1 MAVVDARLVDD
12 PSEFLSA
19 AGPLLLADEA
29 RHNLILGLAG
39 TLRDHP
45 DVYPEHRLWLVEA
58 AGRPVAAAL
67 RTPPQKLVLAQ
78 PSADGALQVLAAAIY
93 DDLPGVV
100 GAVPEAGVFSG
111 AWAGLAGMRD
121 RVRRRQGI
129 YALHR
134 VQPPSEVSGDLRL
147 ADDRDRDL
155 LVRWW
160 SAFVVEALA
169 EDDPD
174 VSSIEASISHRLEAN
189 GSGIAV
195 WQDGG
200 EPVSLAGFGGATP
213 NGMRIGPVYTPP
225 ERRGNGYASAL
236 VARVSADRLAEGSR
250 FCFLYTDLANP
261 VSNRIYERIG
271 YEWVCEAAEIVFE
284 PDV

>member
-12 PSEFLSA
+12 PAEFLSA
-19 AGPLLLADEA
+19 AAPLLLSDEA

-45 DVYPEHRLWLVEA
+45 DVYPDHRLWLVET

-78 PSADGALQVLAAAIY
+78 PSADGALEVLARAIY

-100 GAVPEAGVFSG
+100 GAVPEAGVFS
-111 AWAGLAGMRD
+111 AVWSSRTGLQD

-134 VQPPSEVSGDLRL
+134 VRPPSDVRGNVRL
-147 ADDRDRDL
+147 ADDQDREL
-155 LVRWW
+155 LACWW

-169 EDDPD
+169 ENDPD
-174 VSSIEASISHRLEAN
+174 VSSIEAAIVHRLEAN
-189 GSGIAV
+189 GSGIAL
-195 WQDGG
+195 WEDGG

-225 ERRGNGYASAL
+225 EQRGNGYASAL

-271 YEWVCEAAEIVFE
+271 YEWVCEAAEIEFE
-284 PDV
+284 PDA

>member
-1 MAVVDARLVDD
+1 MQAGHGRRHEVPTMALVDARLVDD

-19 AGPLLLADEA
+19 AAPLLLSDEA

-45 DVYPEHRLWLVEA
+45 DVYPAHRLWLVEA

-78 PSADGALQVLAAAIY
+78 PSADGALQVLATAIF

-100 GAVPEAGVFSG
+100 GAVPEAGVFSA
-111 AWAGLAGMRD
+111 AWSAQTGMRD

-134 VQPPSEVSGDLRL
+134 VLPPSGVSGSLRL
-147 ADDRDRDL
+147 ADERDRDL

-169 EDDPD
+169 DDDPD
-174 VSSIEASISHRLEAN
+174 ESSIEASI
-189 GSGIAV
+189 
-195 WQDGG
+195 
-200 EPVSLAGFGGATP
+200 
-213 NGMRIGPVYTPP
+213 
-225 ERRGNGYASAL
+225 
-236 VARVSADRLAEGSR
+236 
-250 FCFLYTDLANP
+250 
-261 VSNRIYERIG
+261 
-271 YEWVCEAAEIVFE
+271 
-284 PDV
+284 